1 MKKVLLFS
9 AVAIA
14 TFMMVGCKT
23 AQVPN
28 DYQAFLAYQQQMQKN
43 EQTPQWETNQPKRQ
57 KREVD
62 ECITMATENS
72 GRFRAYGEGKSFREG
87 IAIENAE
94 MDAVIRMVQQIQTA
108 VEGARD
114 RYRGSASK
122 NLSTADE
129 ERIQSYI
136 KQFVVGTT
144 GYRIIKTNLYDL
156 SDGTVQCY
164 VCIEQKINTDDM
176 AKKLSNELSDDGV
189 LGIEFNR
196 DRFAASI
203 KEDLEKYKAEQR
215 ANLQ

>member
-72 GRFRAYGEGKSFREG
+72 GSFRAYGEGKSFREG
-87 IAIENAE
+87 IAMENAE

-114 RYRGSASK
+114 RYRGSAAK

-136 KQFVVGTT
+136 RQFVVGTT

>member
-57 KREVD
+57 KREAD
-62 ECITMATENS
+62 ECIVLANEKS
-72 GRFRAYGEGKSFREG
+72 GSFRAYGEGTSFREG
-87 IAIENAE
+87 IAMENAE

-108 VEGARD
+108 VEGVRE
-114 RYRGSASK
+114 RYRGSAAK
-122 NLSTADE
+122 NLSAADE
-129 ERIQSYI
+129 ERIQSDI
-136 KQFVVGTT
+136 KQFIVGKT
-144 GYRIIKTNLYDL
+144 GYRIIKTSLYDL
-156 SDGTVQCY
+156 SDGTIQCY
-164 VCIEQKINTDDM
+164 VCIENNISTDEM
-176 AKKLSNELSDDGV
+176 AKNLANQLSDDGV

>member
-1 MKKVLLFS
+1 MKKVLS
-9 AVAIA
+9 ISVAAIA

-43 EQTPQWETNQPKRQ
+43 EQTPQWETNQSKRQ
-57 KREVD
+57 KREID
-62 ECITMATENS
+62 ECILMANES
-72 GRFRAYGEGKSFREG
+72 SSSFRAYGEGTSYREG
-87 IAIENAE
+87 IAMENAE

-108 VEGARD
+108 VEGARE
-114 RYRGSASK
+114 RYRGSAAK

-136 KQFVVGTT
+136 KQFIVGTT

-164 VCIEQKINTDDM
+164 VCIEQKVNTDDM
-176 AKKLSNELSDDGV
+176 TKKLSNELSDDGV

-215 ANLQ
+215 SNLQ

>member
-9 AVAIA
+9 AVAIV

-62 ECITMATENS
+62 ECITLATENS
-72 GRFRAYGEGKSFREG
+72 GSFRAYGEGKSFREG
-87 IAIENAE
+87 IAMENAE

-114 RYRGSASK
+114 RYRGSAAK

-129 ERIQSYI
+129 ERIQSHI
-136 KQFVVGTT
+136 RQFVVGTT

>member
-72 GRFRAYGEGKSFREG
+72 GSFRAYGEGTSFREG
-87 IAIENAE
+87 IAMENAE

-114 RYRGSASK
+114 RYRGSAGK

-136 KQFVVGTT
+136 RQFVVGTT

-215 ANLQ
+215 TNLQ

>member
-57 KREVD
+57 KREFD
-62 ECITMATENS
+62 ECITLATENS
-72 GRFRAYGEGKSFREG
+72 GSFRAYGEGKSFREG

>member
-62 ECITMATENS
+62 ECITLATENS
-72 GRFRAYGEGKSFREG
+72 GSFRAYGEGKSFREG

>member
-1 MKKVLLFS
+1 MKKVLS
-9 AVAIA
+9 ISVAAIA

-57 KREVD
+57 KREID
-62 ECITMATENS
+62 ECILMANENS
-72 GRFRAYGEGKSFREG
+72 SGFRAYGEGTSYREG
-87 IAIENAE
+87 IAMENAE

-108 VEGARD
+108 VEGARE
-114 RYRGSASK
+114 RYRGSAAK

-136 KQFVVGTT
+136 KQFIVGTT

-164 VCIEQKINTDDM
+164 VCIEQKVNTDDM
-176 AKKLSNELSDDGV
+176 TKKLSNELSDDGV

-215 ANLQ
+215 SNLQ

>member
-1 MKKVLLFS
+1 MKKVLSIS
-9 AVAIA
+9 AAVIA
-14 TFMMVGCKT
+14 AFIMVGCKT

-43 EQTPQWETNQPKRQ
+43 EQTPQWETSKPKER
-57 KREVD
+57 KKEVD
-62 ECITMATENS
+62 ECIIMANEQSTNL
-72 GRFRAYGEGKSFREG
+72 RAYGEGISYRESL
-87 IAIENAE
+87 AMQNAE
-94 MDAVIRMVQQIQTA
+94 ADAVIRMVQQMNVALQ
-108 VEGARD
+108 GARD
-114 RYRGSASK
+114 IYGGTAGK

-129 ERIQSYI
+129 ERIQAYI
-136 KQFVVGTT
+136 REFIVGTT
-144 GYRIIKTNLYDL
+144 GYRIIKTNLYDV
-156 SDGTVQCY
+156 SDGTTKCY

-176 AKKLSNELSDDGV
+176 TKKLSNKLSDDGV

>member
-1 MKKVLLFS
+1 MKKVLS
-9 AVAIA
+9 ISVAAIA

-57 KREVD
+57 KREID
-62 ECITMATENS
+62 ECILMANENS
-72 GRFRAYGEGKSFREG
+72 SSFRAYGEGTSYREG
-87 IAIENAE
+87 IAMENAE

-108 VEGARD
+108 VEGARE
-114 RYRGSASK
+114 RYRGSAAK
-122 NLSTADE
+122 NLSTANE

-136 KQFVVGTT
+136 KQFIVGTT

-164 VCIEQKINTDDM
+164 VCIEQKVNTDDM
-176 AKKLSNELSDDGV
+176 TKKLSNELSDDGV

-215 ANLQ
+215 SNLQ

>member
-1 MKKVLLFS
+1 MKKVLS
-9 AVAIA
+9 ISVAAIA

-57 KREVD
+57 KREID
-62 ECITMATENS
+62 ECILMANENS
-72 GRFRAYGEGKSFREG
+72 SSFGAYGEGTSYREG
-87 IAIENAE
+87 IAMENAE

-108 VEGARD
+108 VEGARE
-114 RYRGSASK
+114 RYRGSAAK

-136 KQFVVGTT
+136 KQFIVGTT

-164 VCIEQKINTDDM
+164 VCIEQKVNTDDM
-176 AKKLSNELSDDGV
+176 TKKLSNELSDDGV

-215 ANLQ
+215 SNLQ

>member
-1 MKKVLLFS
+1 MKKVLS
-9 AVAIA
+9 ISVAAIA

-43 EQTPQWETNQPKRQ
+43 EQTPQWETNQSKRQ
-57 KREVD
+57 KREID
-62 ECITMATENS
+62 ECILMANENS
-72 GRFRAYGEGKSFREG
+72 SSFRAYGEGTSYREG
-87 IAIENAE
+87 IAMENAE

-108 VEGARD
+108 VEGARE
-114 RYRGSASK
+114 RYRGSAAK

-136 KQFVVGTT
+136 KQFIVGTT

-164 VCIEQKINTDDM
+164 VCIEQKVNTDDM
-176 AKKLSNELSDDGV
+176 TKKLSNELSDDGV

-215 ANLQ
+215 SNLQ

>member
-1 MKKVLLFS
+1 MKKVLS
-9 AVAIA
+9 ISVAAIA

-57 KREVD
+57 KREIN
-62 ECITMATENS
+62 ECILMANENS
-72 GRFRAYGEGKSFREG
+72 SSFRAYGEGTSYREG
-87 IAIENAE
+87 IAMENAE

-108 VEGARD
+108 VEGARE
-114 RYRGSASK
+114 RYRGSAAK

-136 KQFVVGTT
+136 KQFIVGTT

-164 VCIEQKINTDDM
+164 VCIEQKVNTDDM
-176 AKKLSNELSDDGV
+176 TKKLSNELSDDGV

-215 ANLQ
+215 SNLQ

>member
-1 MKKVLLFS
+1 MKKVLS
-9 AVAIA
+9 ISVAAIA

-57 KREVD
+57 KREID
-62 ECITMATENS
+62 ECILMANENS
-72 GRFRAYGEGKSFREG
+72 SSFRAYGEGTSYREG
-87 IAIENAE
+87 IAMENAE

-108 VEGARD
+108 VEGARE
-114 RYRGSASK
+114 RYRGSAAK

-136 KQFVVGTT
+136 KQFIVGTT

-164 VCIEQKINTDDM
+164 VCIEQKVNTNDM
-176 AKKLSNELSDDGV
+176 TKKLSNELSDDGV

-215 ANLQ
+215 SNLQ

>member
-72 GRFRAYGEGKSFREG
+72 GSFRAYGEGKSFREG